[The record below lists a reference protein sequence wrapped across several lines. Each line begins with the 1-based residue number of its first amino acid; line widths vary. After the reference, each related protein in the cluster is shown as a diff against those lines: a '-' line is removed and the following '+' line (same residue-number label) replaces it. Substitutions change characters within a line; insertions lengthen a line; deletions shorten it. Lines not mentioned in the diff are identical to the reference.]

1 MVEDRHTRQI
11 VERCEIAGHDGALRC
26 ACCRSN
32 DEVVGTA
39 WAADLT
45 YGDEQFG
52 VFGSDR
58 SVVGEDRDDVAHVV
72 DERWRCVRRRPVA
85 KRAPTWSSATVI
97 AAIATSS
104 SSPIAWSS

>member
-1 MVEDRHTRQI
+1 MRDVELGAIPSGTASGSFGILCGEVCGVGLPMVEDRHTMQI

-39 WAADLT
+39 WAAGLT

-52 VFGSDR
+52 VLAATDR
-58 SVVGEDRDDVAHVV
+58 S
-72 DERWRCVRRRPVA
+72 
-85 KRAPTWSSATVI
+85 
-97 AAIATSS
+97 
-104 SSPIAWSS
+104 